1 VYQLPEGKGI
11 RVDNGFEQM
20 DIPIYYD
27 PMFVITYGETR
38 EETIEIMI
46 NATSIITL
54 LKVCKQP
61 CLFGKYVMEHD
72 ALDQEIFDTCKSIT
86 MLFIAKGDGTRGP
99 KVHLVTCSVI
109 LKIKMRVCP
118 TDQKPLVIED

>member
-27 PMFVITYGETR
+27 PMLVITYGETR
-38 EETIEIMI
+38 EEAIEIMI

-72 ALDQEIFDTCKSIT
+72 ALDQEIFDTCQKYYN
-86 MLFIAKGDGTRGP
+86 A
-99 KVHLVTCSVI
+99 VHCKRRWNKRAESAFSYVQ
-109 LKIKMRVCP
+109 RYFE
-118 TDQKPLVIED
+118 DQNGALT